1 MKNINFCL
9 IEGRAIDVEEM
20 VALLLDVPG
29 DAVKSSRLRAIFA
42 SRACRMSIMI
52 GDPLNRQQ
60 MSKVCSRRRRGRL
73 FDSSLRSR
81 LCRGWRS
88 STSHGIA
95 PMDDRQCDT
104 CWTLQ
109 NCRPTGLYHRTTFIG
124 WKSTHSSISGRS
136 SSSNAPIDSSSCSLS
151 DSPIFDVDA
160 SLDANLL
167 T

>member
-60 MSKVCSRRRRGRL
+60 MSKVCSRRR
-73 FDSSLRSR
+73 
-81 LCRGWRS
+81 
-88 STSHGIA
+88 
-95 PMDDRQCDT
+95 
-104 CWTLQ
+104 
-109 NCRPTGLYHRTTFIG
+109 
-124 WKSTHSSISGRS
+124 
-136 SSSNAPIDSSSCSLS
+136 
-151 DSPIFDVDA
+151 
-160 SLDANLL
+160 
-167 T
+167 